1 MRLRTKLSIVL
12 AMLVFTLA
20 ANVAISVWSIRFL
33 ERELSQPLHSV
44 QSVMQRLHDMKR
56 TGEDEIDRISASLQ
70 SSDPLASS
78 ATSVQVSEIERTIML
93 LLDELEAL
101 PGVMLRSGIT
111 TVDNLHERSKHINE
125 LNTRWS
131 ESAEPVD
138 AQELIKLIDTR
149 HELIERIEGRILEDA
164 RLASDFGESLRARMY
179 SIILVTLIGALAISV
194 LMVVYIRRW
203 IISPIERLREG
214 AQRMS
219 MGEFGVPIEV
229 HTNDEMGQL
238 SGEFNR
244 MGVLIQAMQA
254 QKIESERLAAMGE
267 MAQRTVHNF
276 RTPLAGIRALSE
288 TTLEELEPG
297 SELRDFQTRIIA
309 TVDRFEIWLQDM
321 LRTSAPLEL
330 SIAAFDPSLL
340 VKSVVDAHR
349 SAAES
354 KGQSLNLSIDSA
366 LNSVNGDA
374 HHLGHAITAVL
385 SNAIDFALDSS
396 PIEIKLGQKTVN
408 DVCYWMISVSNTG
421 PMIPPDLH
429 RSIFRPYFTTR
440 QSGTGIGLALTHR
453 VITQHQGR
461 IEVQSPLNATEMTG
475 CAFTIRIPVDPVV

>member
-33 ERELSQPLHSV
+33 ERELSLPLHSV
-44 QSVMQRLHDMKR
+44 QSVMHRLHDMKR
-56 TGEDEIDRISASLQ
+56 AGEGEIDLISASL
-70 SSDPLASS
+70 SSSGSLSS
-78 ATSVQVSEIERTIML
+78 STTSTQLREIERSVKQ
-93 LLDELEAL
+93 LLDELESL

-111 TVDNLHERSKHINE
+111 AVDNLHERSKHINT
-125 LNTRWS
+125 LNTRWF
-131 ESAEPVD
+131 ESGAPTD
-138 AQELIKLIDTR
+138 AQELIERIDTR

-164 RLASDFGESLRARMY
+164 RLAADFGDSLRARMY
-179 SIILVTLIGALAISV
+179 SIILVTLVGALTISV
-194 LMVVYIRRW
+194 LMVLYIRRW
-203 IISPIERLREG
+203 IISPIEHLREG

-238 SGEFNR
+238 GDEFNR
-244 MGVLIQAMQA
+244 MGVLIQEMQA

-288 TTLEELEPG
+288 TTLEELDPG
-297 SELRDFQTRIIA
+297 SDLCDFQSRIIA
-309 TVDRFEIWLQDM
+309 TVDRFELWLQEM
-321 LRTSAPLEL
+321 LRASAPLEL
-330 SIAAFDPSLL
+330 TIASFEPSQLIE
-340 VKSVVDAHR
+340 SAVDAHR

-354 KGQSLNLSIDSA
+354 KGQSLNLSIDSTPESA
-366 LNSVNGDA
+366 HGDA
-374 HHLGHAITAVL
+374 HHLDHAITAVL
-385 SNAIDFALDSS
+385 SNAIEFAPDSS
-396 PIEIKLGQKTVN
+396 PVEIKLGQLN
-408 DVCYWMISVSNTG
+408 EGGLCYWTLRVSNTG

-440 QSGTGIGLALTHR
+440 QSGTGIGLAMTHR
-453 VITQHQGR
+453 VITQHHGR
-461 IEVQSPLNATEMTG
+461 IDVESPLNAAEMTG
-475 CAFTIRIPVDPVV
+475 CAFTIRIPVHPVV